1 MFEIL
6 FCIFTALLLWE
17 FVGYPVFM
25 GIYQKL
31 RKSNRKFEP
40 YSPFVSI
47 VISVFNEEKMIESRL
62 ENLLSL
68 NYPRDKYEIII
79 LDDKSQDSTVELIKN
94 FLANNKLKE
103 PEIKFIEKNHRLVN
117 PIP

>member
-1 MFEIL
+1 MGVKMMFEIL

-17 FVGYPVFM
+17 FAGYPVFM

-31 RKSNRKFEP
+31 RKTNRKFEP

-68 NYPRDKYEIII
+68 TGC
-79 LDDKSQDSTVELIKN
+79 L
-94 FLANNKLKE
+94 F
-103 PEIKFIEKNHRLVN
+103 
-117 PIP
+117 